1 MVKIAIA
8 GGTGNVGSEIID
20 VLLATEKHEVSILSR
35 KEPPPGNVSKG
46 ITWIQV
52 DYQSHTQL
60 TQALDGVHTLL
71 SFISEQDDPGSP
83 LQKNIIR
90 AAVDVGVK
98 RFAPSEWAS
107 SGVGGHLSWYSYKG
121 EIRRYLKEEV
131 NKHDQVLEYTLFQP
145 GYFLNYLT
153 SPYKS
158 SKYLQQMQTPFDFD
172 EGRFIMIDGSDDDR
186 ITLTTVQDL
195 AQVVARAVEYEGK
208 WPVVGGISG
217 VELSMKQ
224 IIELGEKIRGKP
236 FKVER
241 IPIDEL
247 KDGSWKSTWSP
258 KIDHPSIPPQKD
270 DQLSRYMVSGI
281 LQAISAGD
289 LVSSD
294 EWNKLLPDFKFV
306 QPEEFLASVWAGK
319 P

>member
-8 GGTGNVGSEIID
+8 GGAGKIID
-20 VLLATEKHEVSILSR
+20 VLLATGKHEILILSR
-35 KEPPPGNVSKG
+35 K
-46 ITWIQV
+46 V
-52 DYQSHTQL
+52 DYQSQTQL
-60 TQALDGVHTLL
+60 RHALSGVHTLL
-71 SFISEQDDPGSP
+71 SFISEQDDPASP

-90 AAVDVGVK
+90 AAVDAGVK
-98 RFAPSEWAS
+98 RFAPSEWA
-107 SGVGGHLSWYSYKG
+107 SWYSYKG
-121 EIRRYLKEEV
+121 EIRRYLEEEV
-131 NKHDQVLEYTLFQP
+131 NKDEQILEYTLFQP

-158 SKYLQQMQTPFDFD
+158 SNYLQQMQTPFDFD
-172 EGRFIMIDGSDDDR
+172 EGRFIMIDGSDNDR

-224 IIELGEKIRGKP
+224 IIELGESIRGKT
-236 FKVER
+236 FKVEK
-241 IPIDEL
+241 IPIVEL
-247 KDGSWKSTWSP
+247 RDGSWKSSWSP

-270 DQLSRYMVSGI
+270 DRLSRIMVSGI

-289 LVSSD
+289 LVSSN
-294 EWNKLLPDFKFV
+294 EWNRLLPDLEFAQSEK
-306 QPEEFLASVWAGK
+306 FLANVWDGK